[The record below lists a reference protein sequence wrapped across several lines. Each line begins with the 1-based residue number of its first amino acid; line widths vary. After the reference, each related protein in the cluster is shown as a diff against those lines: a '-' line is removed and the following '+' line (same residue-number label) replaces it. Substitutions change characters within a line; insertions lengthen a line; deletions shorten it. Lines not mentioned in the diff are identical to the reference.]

1 MIIKSI
7 AMSNRESVVQF
18 FKEHWGSAQMIISTG
33 IYDCDQLDGFI
44 YKVDNTILGLLTYVV
59 HEDSIEVI
67 SLDSIKEGHGIGTKL
82 MNEVEL
88 FAKQIGINK
97 ITLITTNDNL
107 NALKFYQKR
116 GYRIMKVIQDAVS
129 KAREVKP
136 SIPIVG
142 NDGIPLHDEL
152 ELAKLLS
159 K

>member
-1 MIIKSI
+1 M
-7 AMSNRESVVQF
+7 
-18 FKEHWGSAQMIISTG
+18 
-33 IYDCDQLDGFI
+33 
-44 YKVDNTILGLLTYVV
+44 
-59 HEDSIEVI
+59 IEVI
-67 SLDSIKEGHGIGTKL
+67 SLDSIKEGHGIGTNL

-116 GYRIMKVIQDAVS
+116 GYRIIKVIQDAVS

>member
-33 IYDCDQLDGFI
+33 IYDCGQLDGFI
-44 YKVDNTILGLLTYVV
+44 YKIDNTILGLLTYVV

-67 SLDSIKEGHGIGTKL
+67 SLDSIKEGHGMGTNL

-88 FAKQIGINK
+88 FANQIGINK

-129 KAREVKP
+129 KAREIKP

-142 NDGIPLHDEL
+142 NEGIPLHDEL
-152 ELAKLLS
+152 KLLS